1 MCNIMADDIRE
12 NAMTVSSSVDYVRG
26 LKGKDSV
33 LIAPGNLLSEVFQ
46 KRNRIGVGTDL
57 NSILSSGTYEYF
69 IEQGEVLNAPDMQRY
84 ILIVFDSPIYAAQF
98 AISTH
103 PSDYRIKYRVILNKK
118 ENQWSTWKSISI
130 T

>member
-1 MCNIMADDIRE
+1 MAEQDIRE
-12 NAMTVSSSVDYVRG
+12 DQMTVVSSVDYVRG
-26 LKGKDSV
+26 MKGKDSV

-69 IEQGEVLNAPDMQRY
+69 IEQGEVLNGPDMQRY

-118 ENQWSTWKSISI
+118 ENQWSAWKSISI